1 MGVSMRLGFARGLR
15 VEWRCSPA
23 QAHFEFP
30 AVGTETNVY
39 SREYLGFIPLANF
52 PIMVGLFF
60 ILLILFWP
68 ASEPGNVLP
77 GRVI

>member
-1 MGVSMRLGFARGLR
+1 MV
-15 VEWRCSPA
+15 
-23 QAHFEFP
+23 
-30 AVGTETNVY
+30 
-39 SREYLGFIPLANF
+39 FIPLGLF
-52 PIMVGLFF
+52 PIAVGLFF